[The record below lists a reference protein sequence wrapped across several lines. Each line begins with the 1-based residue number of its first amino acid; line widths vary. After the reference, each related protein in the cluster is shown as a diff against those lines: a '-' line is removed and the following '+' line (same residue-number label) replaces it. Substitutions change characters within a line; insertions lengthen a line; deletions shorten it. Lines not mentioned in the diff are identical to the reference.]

1 VKTLE
6 VSLISLVSPE
16 IEQYAVDHTTPL
28 PDYLEELTRVT
39 YEEMAS
45 PGMLTGPVEGTLLQ
59 FLVWATNARRVL
71 EIGTFTGFSA
81 QMMAAALPD
90 DGVLVTCDIDPKAAK
105 MARQYF
111 ARSPHGRKI
120 ELRLGEALETLK
132 SLNGPFDL
140 VFIDADKESYVA
152 YYDRAMELLS
162 PNGIIAVDNV
172 LWSGRVLDPK
182 SESDHAIVEF
192 NRHVRQ
198 DPRVRHVLLPVRD
211 GVMLV
216 RRA

>member
-1 VKTLE
+1 MIT
-6 VSLISLVSPE
+6 LVSPE

-39 YEEMAS
+39 YENMAS

-90 DGVLVTCDIDPKAAK
+90 DGVLVTCDINPEAAK

-140 VFIDADKESYVA
+140 VFIDADKASYVA
-152 YYDRAMELLS
+152 YYDRALELLS

-182 SESDHAIVEF
+182 SESDHAIVGF

>member
-1 VKTLE
+1 MIT
-6 VSLISLVSPE
+6 LVSPE
-16 IEQYAVDHTTPL
+16 IERYAVDHTTPL

-39 YEEMAS
+39 YEKMAS
-45 PGMLTGPVEGTLLQ
+45 PAMLTGPVEGTLLQ

-90 DGVLVTCDIDPKAAK
+90 DGVLVTCDNDPRAAK
-105 MARQYF
+105 MARQHF
-111 ARSPHGRKI
+111 AKTPHGHKI
-120 ELRLGEALETLK
+120 ELRLGEALETLEA
-132 SLNGPFDL
+132 LNGPFDL
-140 VFIDADKESYVA
+140 VFIDADKEGYIA
-152 YYDRAMELLS
+152 YYDRALELLS
-162 PNGIIAVDNV
+162 PRGIIAVDNV
-172 LWSGRVLDPK
+172 LWGGRVLDPK
-182 SESDHAIVEF
+182 SETDHAIVQF